1 MWERV
6 VLWIKTGID
15 KGVNWLST
23 KEISSNAYR
32 CLYLIWCFYKPKSAQ
47 NGKILKWSLNSMQTT

>member
-15 KGVNWLST
+15 KGVTWLST
-23 KEISSNAYR
+23 KEISSNTYR
-32 CLYLIWCFYKPKSAQ
+32 CLYLI
-47 NGKILKWSLNSMQTT
+47 